1 MNEIVETESGGIVGM
16 ADTDIVRIA
25 EQAEKRIDAMKKIK
39 NTAIMLTNEGDWVD
53 QGGKPYLQASGA
65 EKIAGAFGINWSFL
79 TPVPD
84 CEEEDDGH
92 YTYTYHGRFTMAGRN
107 IEIDGSRSSR
117 DPFFKQYKYI
127 KHVGGGKDTRVEK
140 DLSER
145 DNKRDVKMAALTNL
159 LGNGIT
165 RMLGIR
171 NMSYADL
178 EEFAGIKQAN
188 LGKVDYGKGK
198 PAVKKTQS
206 KSSAK
211 AKSTPTGA
219 KIITTIGN
227 IVEKDGKKPHK
238 IYGEDDVI
246 YSSYDDKVATMA
258 NTAMDSGLKVE
269 LTTKGDKFNTIET
282 IDLVE
287 GQVSDSEETQ
297 VEDSYA
303 DEQ

>member
-16 ADTDIVRIA
+16 ADTDIIRIA
-25 EQAEKRIDAMKKIK
+25 EQAEKRIEAMKKIK

-65 EKIAGAFGINWSFL
+65 EKIAGAFGINWFFL
-79 TPVPD
+79 TSVPD

-117 DPFFKQYKYI
+117 DPFFKQYKYV
-127 KHVGGGKDTRVEK
+127 KQAGNAKDVRVEK

-178 EEFAGIKQAN
+178 LEYAGIKQEN
-188 LGKVDYGKGK
+188 LGKVSYGKDK
-198 PAVKKTQS
+198 PPVQKTKS
-206 KSSAK
+206 KSATETK
-211 AKSTPTGA
+211 TAPAGD
-219 KIITTIGN
+219 KIVTTIGN

-238 IYGEDDVI
+238 LEGEGKVI
-246 YSSYDDKVATMA
+246 YSTYSDSFATLA
-258 NTAMDSGLKVE
+258 NTAMESGLKVE
-269 LTTKGDKFNTIET
+269 ITTKGDQYNTIET
-282 IDLVE
+282 IELVE
-287 GQVSDSEETQ
+287 DEATREPGQEG
-297 VEDSYA
+297 
-303 DEQ
+303 